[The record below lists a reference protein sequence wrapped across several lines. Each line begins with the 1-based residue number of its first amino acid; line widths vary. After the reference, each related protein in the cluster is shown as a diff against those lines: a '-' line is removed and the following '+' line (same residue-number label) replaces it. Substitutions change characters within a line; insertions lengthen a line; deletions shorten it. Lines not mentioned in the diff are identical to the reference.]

1 MAGTP
6 PQSQPPQAPRFDKKV
21 GIVGLGRMGSN
32 IAKRLYHSH
41 VPIGVVYDK
50 NEALAKEYS
59 REFRCYHATKLA
71 EVNANA
77 EIVFTVVSDD
87 EAVDS
92 IFAENGDSLLLGAA
106 GTTFIEC
113 STVSPKTHKE
123 IAYRLEQRRSRFIET
138 AMAGSYPQAHDGTLY
153 LICGGNK
160 FVVYQLAP
168 LLRVISRTQVYV
180 GEIGRAA
187 EVKAL
192 VNMVMNI
199 NTAALAEGLALGSA
213 LGINLDELREI
224 FARTGAASRVLLSD
238 GEDMQKRE
246 HTTFFSAEH
255 ARKDSAIALA
265 LGQEKGLE
273 LPLAAA
279 TKTQYDLMCDVGL
292 GHIDKSGISE
302 LTFGPRRARYSVSG
316 EKAVAAAPK

>member
-1 MAGTP
+1 
-6 PQSQPPQAPRFDKKV
+6 
-21 GIVGLGRMGSN
+21 MGAN
-32 IAKRLYHSH
+32 IARRLGDVGYDVS
-41 VPIGVVYDK
+41 VVHDTRP
-50 NEALAKEYS
+50 EVARELA
-59 REFRCYHATKLA
+59 RELNATAASSLHEVSSLA
-71 EVNANA
+71 DVV
-77 EIVFTVVSDD
+77 ITVVSDD
-87 EAVDS
+87 AAMRA
-92 IFAENGDSLLLGAA
+92 IFATKGDSLLTGAA
-106 GTTFIEC
+106 GKTFVNC
-113 STVSPKTHKE
+113 ATVTPRVHVEVEQLANERGAAT
-123 IAYRLEQRRSRFIET
+123 LE
-138 AMAGSYPQAHDGTLY
+138 ACMASSIPQARNGTLY
-153 LICGGNK
+153 LMVGGDERV
-160 FVVYQLAP
+160 FTR
-168 LLRVISRTQVYV
+168 LRPMLERMSSSLRYV
-180 GEIGRAA
+180 GPIGSAA
-187 EVKAL
+187 KVKAL

-199 NTAALAEGLALGSA
+199 NTAGLAEGLALGSA